1 MHVSGWHEGLRV
13 IVATKEDEEAPIFQ
27 TATERQC

>member
-13 IVATKEDEEAPIFQ
+13 IVATKEDEEAPVFQ